1 MRLYS
6 QRDEENIRAERQ
18 VREWIRSGF
27 FDKEQAK
34 RLEAELEIDLR
45 RTNKFLRLVLFAFG
59 LVIVAA
65 TFVLAVIQF
74 DLDEELP
81 FALAAL
87 PTAGI
92 CFMGA
97 QHLAGKQRF
106 YRFGIEEAL
115 AVSAVIYFG
124 LGVGAMVSMVD
135 GTWWSESAAF
145 AGLLGASAAAFVVYR
160 RFGYVY
166 AALGAMACLAASNF
180 QIRQSVDMERVLV
193 VGMLFAVVV
202 IVRSKRLQHGDE
214 FPGDEYGIILAAAY
228 AGIYVATNIQLF
240 NFDLPVP
247 SPTAFSPTFYWS
259 SYVLTWLL
267 PAAGLY
273 LGLRDKDR
281 LLFDMSLAS
290 ALATLITNK
299 MYLGLTRQTWDPI
312 LLGVLLVSVAVL
324 VRRWLA
330 TGANGQR
337 NGFIADRILS
347 SDKRS
352 VSLVGSAT
360 VVLQPDIPVS
370 TPQEQGFKPGGGRS
384 GGAGASSSF

>member
-27 FDKEQAK
+27 LDKEQAT

-92 CFMGA
+92 CFFGA

-166 AALGAMACLAASNF
+166 AALGAMACLAARIF
-180 QIRQSVDMERVLV
+180 
-193 VGMLFAVVV
+193 
-202 IVRSKRLQHGDE
+202 RSGNR
-214 FPGDEYGIILAAAY
+214 
-228 AGIYVATNIQLF
+228 
-240 NFDLPVP
+240 
-247 SPTAFSPTFYWS
+247 
-259 SYVLTWLL
+259 LTWNACSSL
-267 PAAGLY
+267 GCY
-273 LGLRDKDR
+273 LR
-281 LLFDMSLAS
+281 SL
-290 ALATLITNK
+290 
-299 MYLGLTRQTWDPI
+299 
-312 LLGVLLVSVAVL
+312 
-324 VRRWLA
+324 
-330 TGANGQR
+330 
-337 NGFIADRILS
+337 
-347 SDKRS
+347 
-352 VSLVGSAT
+352 
-360 VVLQPDIPVS
+360 
-370 TPQEQGFKPGGGRS
+370 
-384 GGAGASSSF
+384 